1 MLFRSKFLY
10 QEVLKFNEDKI
21 LEIQDQIRKEKEDDL
36 YRRIQVGDEPIPD
49 LDDPSSDNNL
59 DDTGMSNTDYEDDT
73 GMDSYDDSGEEP
85 TNSDEPEE
93 MDYGTEEPVDTDRE
107 VSDTEVDD
115 FIKNYK

>member
-1 MLFRSKFLY
+1 M
-10 QEVLKFNEDKI
+10 
-21 LEIQDQIRKEKEDDL
+21 QDQIRKEKEDDL

-59 DDTGMSNTDYEDDT
+59 DDTGMDNTDYEDDT
-73 GMDSYDDSGEEP
+73 GMDSYDDSSEEP

-93 MDYGTEEPVDTDRE
+93 VDYGTEEPVDTGGE